1 MNKKSV
7 VWKSNRRFNMGF
19 LNNTSVTVDA
29 VLTKKG
35 RELLARGQDEFKIT
49 KFALADDEIDYS
61 LWDTAH
67 PNGSNYYGAVI
78 ENMPLLEAFVDENQ
92 VMRYKLVSLPKNTA
106 KLPILEVPSPTLTFN
121 GPGVTQTITPNTR
134 NGSDNESGYSFTLHD
149 ATIANLTPIMVKKA
163 AVVKKKKRRPGDIG
177 RPMGPDLLDFSPR
190 RGGGRVMAPGI
201 FPGGARNFA
210 LGRDFLEREEIADLQ
225 VNVGAT
231 TPVFVAEE
239 ERKKSITLVG
249 KSVNLVSRSITTQ
262 TSTNVTVV
270 GLDSGATFN
279 VAVTVKADPSRL

>member
-1 MNKKSV
+1 
-7 VWKSNRRFNMGF
+7 MGF

-35 RELLARGQDEFKIT
+35 RELLARGQDEFRIT

-106 KLPILEVPSPTLTFN
+106 KLPILEVPSPSLSFN
-121 GPGVTQTITPNTR
+121 GPGLTQTITPNTR

-149 ATIANLTPIMVKKA
+149 ATIANLTPVVVAKKDI
-163 AVVKKKKRRPGDIG
+163 KPRPIRRPLRERI
-177 RPMGPDLLDFSPR
+177 P
-190 RGGGRVMAPGI
+190 GGGRALLGGPNLPDGRLPAR
-201 FPGGARNFA
+201 FAGRGARRISR
-210 LGRDFLEREEIADLQ
+210 LEDDFIIRKEIEDLQ
-225 VNVGAT
+225 VNTGAT

-239 ERKKSITLVG
+239 ERKRAVTVTG
-249 KSVNLVSRSITTQ
+249 KSMNIVSRSVTTQ
-262 TSTNVTVV
+262 SSTNVTVV

-279 VAVTVKADPSRL
+279 VAVTIKADPSRL

>member
-1 MNKKSV
+1 
-7 VWKSNRRFNMGF
+7 MGF

-61 LWDTAH
+61 LWDVAH

-106 KLPILEVPSPTLTFN
+106 KLPILEVPSPTLSFN
-121 GPGVTQTITPNTR
+121 GPGITQTISPNTR
-134 NGSDNESGYSFTLHD
+134 NGSDEESGYNFILHD
-149 ATIANLTPIMVKKA
+149 ATIANLTPVIVKS
-163 AVVKKKKRRPGDIG
+163 KKRSIARKKRKRRPGTS
-177 RPMGPDLLDFSPR
+177 MQQA
-190 RGGGRVMAPGI
+190 MA
-201 FPGGARNFA
+201 FKGGAGFA
-210 LGRDFLEREEIADLQ
+210 SGEFNPGMAAGVLPPPLQEEFLLEQEISDLQ
-225 VNVGAT
+225 VNTGAT
-231 TPVFVAEE
+231 TPVFVNEE
-239 ERKKSITLVG
+239 ERKRSITLTD
-249 KSVNLVSRSITTQ
+249 KSVNLVSRSVTTD

-279 VAVTVKADPSRL
+279 VAVTIKADPSRI